1 MILLCQSELA
11 CLLQAGRRPTIFLFE
26 NIDKV
31 TLRQAQCV
39 KLSVLINHYLSMKI
53 TNENIIAF
61 EKLYRTNFVNS
72 LSGFKS
78 ANLIGT
84 ISKEGKTNLAI
95 FSSVIHVGANP
106 PLIGMLVRP
115 ASVPRHTYTNIK
127 ETGYFTIN
135 HINEEIYKQAHQTS
149 ARYEKEVSEFDECG
163 LTTEYSATIKAPY
176 VKESKIK
183 IGCRFV
189 EEHQIKTNNTIF
201 IVGEILEVIIPDDVL
216 MNDGYVDIEKGGTI
230 TISSLDSYHETKR
243 IARLSYAKPG
253 IKLLWI

>member
-1 MILLCQSELA
+1 
-11 CLLQAGRRPTIFLFE
+11 
-26 NIDKV
+26 
-31 TLRQAQCV
+31 
-39 KLSVLINHYLSMKI
+39 MKI
-53 TNENIIAF
+53 TQENILAF
-61 EKLYRTNFVNS
+61 EKLYRINFVNS

-95 FSSVIHVGANP
+95 FNSVIHVGSNP

-135 HINEEIYKQAHQTS
+135 HINKEIFKQAHQTS
-149 ARYEKEVSEFDECG
+149 ARYDQNLSEFDECG
-163 LTTEYSATIKAPY
+163 LTPEFTEIVKATY

-183 IGCRFV
+183 IGCRLV
-189 EEHQIKTNNTIF
+189 EEHQIKTNDTIF
-201 IVGEILEVIIPDDVL
+201 VVGEILEVILPDNVL
-216 MNDGYVDIEKGGTI
+216 MNDGYVDIEKAGTI
-230 TISSLDSYHETKR
+230 AISALDSYHETKR

-253 IKLLWI
+253 VKPKENLGK